1 MAVTSYHDLETS
13 TFTRMR
19 DMTLTRIQ
27 GKPSWHQLEKMIRE
41 CETTALDCTVK
52 YEWSGQYG
60 LLAEIQ
66 EPERYFETTGLQYVA
81 PIEPPNRHP
90 EILPA
95 TTAHRSALL
104 TADNDLLKH
113 DWAIILGFR
122 RAIGL
127 NIRDALDSR

>member
-19 DMTLTRIQ
+19 AMTLTRIQ
-27 GKPSWHQLEKMIRE
+27 GKPSWHQLEKLILE
-41 CETTALDCTVK
+41 CETSALDCAVK
-52 YEWSGQYG
+52 YDWSGRYG
-60 LLAEIQ
+60 LLGEIQ
-66 EPERYFETTGLQYVA
+66 EPERYFATTGLQYVA

-113 DWAIILGFR
+113 DWAIIIGF
-122 RAIGL
+122 
-127 NIRDALDSR
+127 